1 MGKGISHINRRP
13 ESQLAEA
20 KSLVRSIGLNP
31 AYTEII
37 RLQTPKSSTL
47 LGLGKLSSLSDF
59 INSNSIEVV
68 IIDSPLTAIQQRNLE
83 RNLNTKVI
91 DRTALI
97 LEIFAARART
107 KEGRLQVELAALT
120 YQRSR
125 LVRSWTHLERQRG
138 GGGFLSGPGETQ
150 IESDRRQIDGK
161 IKKIKQS
168 LAQVVKTRKLH
179 RDSRKR
185 VPYPIIALVGYTNA
199 GKSTLFNL
207 LTGSSVKVA
216 DQLFATLD
224 PTMRTLKLPCGQ
236 KTILSD
242 TVGFVSELPH
252 GLISA
257 FSATLEEVVTAD
269 LILHVRDIS
278 HPEASSQKS
287 DVIKVLAE
295 LGLEE
300 KLENIKIIEV
310 LNKIDCISETRKL
323 KLLKKTSNKDE
334 CKQILVSA
342 KSGDGIKNLTD
353 EISTELQKNNKIIT
367 ACAPLENG
375 ALQAWIYEKGEVI
388 ERRNDD
394 QFAWLTV
401 KLANKDIARLSSKKD
416 LIIYSNDY
424 FNAK

>member
-37 RLQTPKSSTL
+37 RLQAPKSSTL

-68 IIDSPLTAIQQRNLE
+68 IIDSHLTAIQQRNLE

-207 LTGSSVKVA
+207 LTGSSVKFA

-310 LNKIDCISETRKL
+310 LNKIYS
-323 KLLKKTSNKDE
+323 
-334 CKQILVSA
+334 KQILVSA

-401 KLANKDIARLSSKKD
+401 KLANKDIARLSSEKD